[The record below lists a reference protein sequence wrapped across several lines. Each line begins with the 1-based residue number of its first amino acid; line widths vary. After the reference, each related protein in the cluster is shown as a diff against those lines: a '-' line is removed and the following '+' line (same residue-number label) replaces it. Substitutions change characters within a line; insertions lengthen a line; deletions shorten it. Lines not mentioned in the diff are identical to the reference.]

1 MWLCLS
7 VSLQIVALALYRCGI
22 VTLQVMA
29 AGSLSTVCRGTGEW
43 AIRLIVQR
51 HSNKSISRRM
61 EFCVCVCVCSY
72 ACLCFSQRTAMAGR
86 GNLKRLEA
94 HAVGHKGD

>member
-61 EFCVCVCVCSY
+61 EFCMCVCVFICMPVF
-72 ACLCFSQRTAMAGR
+72 FSVDSDGR
-86 GNLKRLEA
+86 
-94 HAVGHKGD
+94 